1 MKDKLLIIGASGHG
15 KVVAD
20 IAMEMNKWEYIAF
33 IDDNRSLKKSL
44 GLDIIGSTSDLLK
57 YIDEYDFFVGIGD
70 NYIRERLQEKLT
82 HLGATI
88 PKLIHPTAVIGRDVY
103 IGEGTVVMP
112 GAIINCSTKIGKGCI
127 INTSATIDH
136 DNLIEDYVH
145 ISPGVN
151 LAGTVKIGKRTW
163 IGIGSIIINNIDISC
178 ESLIGGGS
186 LVAENIYEMGKY
198 KGSPAKI
205 YYD

>member
-33 IDDNRSLKKSL
+33 LDDNRNLNRSF
-44 GLDIIGSTSDLLK
+44 GLDVIGSTRDVLK

-70 NYIRERLQEKLT
+70 NYIRERLQEKLNN
-82 HLGATI
+82 LGAAI

-127 INTSATIDH
+127 INTSATVDH
-136 DNLIEDYVH
+136 DNFIEDYVH

-151 LAGTVKIGKRTW
+151 LAGTVRVGKSTW
-163 IGIGSIIINNIDISC
+163 IGIGSIVSNNLYIRNECII
-178 ESLIGGGS
+178 GAGS
-186 LVAENIYEMGKY
+186 LVIKNIDSKGKFI
-198 KGSPAKI
+198 GNPIRKI
-205 YYD
+205 

>member
-20 IAMEMNKWEYIAF
+20 IAIEMNKWEYIAF

-82 HLGATI
+82 NLGATI
-88 PKLIHPTAVIGRDVY
+88 PKLIHPTTVIGRDVY

-151 LAGTVKIGKRTW
+151 LAGTVKVGKSTW
-163 IGIGSIIINNIDISC
+163 IGIGSVIIHNISIC
-178 ESLIGGGS
+178 ERCTIGGGS
-186 LVAENIYEMGKY
+186 VVIRDIISSGIYLGV
-198 KGSPAKI
+198 PANEI
-205 YYD
+205 N